1 MYEKSESRS
10 ENPLLSINVLICN
23 ARVARLLTIVLSS
36 VMATKHAFVNATTK
50 NEKFMH
56 GNETVDS

>member
-1 MYEKSESRS
+1 
-10 ENPLLSINVLICN
+10 
-23 ARVARLLTIVLSS
+23 VLSS